1 MGLALLSLPN
11 EVLIQII
18 EHEANACKRT
28 LLSLRLVSKTLERLC
43 HDRFLCYLKMLRI
56 DPSQKDNL
64 TQLLEI
70 LSSPAHACAVKAVTF
85 DFVRDWR
92 NVWAVTALV
101 QQLFDKLSGLNVTPE
116 LKFSP
121 YGSNEWISEPCIV
134 HYIAGI
140 AKQVLKSHMSVNRL
154 IIRAKEWDP
163 DLQLDKMLC
172 RLEKLL
178 LAQEKEAQA
187 SLMES
192 LVVEFKHGEVTYDRR
207 DRSLQFTQVTAH
219 DLHAIGQWI
228 QGKRPTGLYLTDCQF
243 FVEQLDGILL
253 PTAQSFSSLSHITIN
268 NARLMH
274 ITSFFGG
281 SQTATP
287 LHKMLSHILQ
297 HSHSLDHL
305 YLENI
310 RVETPHPRTLN
321 FVGVNKVSMTGE
333 ENIRETLTHLM
344 SQLAEENQSEAE
356 SEDIEEDDVDVEGFD
371 DEDDDHDD
379 DDD

>member
-11 EVLIQII
+11 EVLIGII
-18 EHEANACKRT
+18 KHADNACKIS
-28 LLSLRLVSKTLERLC
+28 LLNLRLVSKTLEQLC
-43 HDRFLCYLKMLRI
+43 HDRFLCYLEMLRI

-64 TQLLEI
+64 MRLTEI
-70 LSSPAHACAVKAVTF
+70 LSSPAHASAVRAVAF

-92 NVWAVTALV
+92 NVWAVTPLV
-101 QQLFDKLSGLNVTPE
+101 QQLFDKLSTLNVTLE

-140 AKQVLKSHMSVNRL
+140 VKQVLTSHMSVNKL

-163 DLQLDKMLC
+163 DLQLDKMIC
-172 RLEKLL
+172 RLENLL

-187 SLMES
+187 FSMES
-192 LVVEFKHGEVTYDRR
+192 LIVEFKHGEVTYNRR

-219 DLHAIGQWI
+219 DLHAIGHWI
-228 QGKRPTGLYLTDCQF
+228 QEKRPTELSLTDCQF

-253 PTAQSFSSLSHITIN
+253 PVTQPSSSLSRILIN

-287 LHKMLSHILQ
+287 LHKLLSHILQ
-297 HSHSLDHL
+297 HSNSLRCLH
-305 YLENI
+305 LENI

-321 FVGVNKVSMTGE
+321 FVSTNKVHMTSE
-333 ENIRETLTHLM
+333 DNIRKTLTLLM
-344 SQLAEENQSEAE
+344 SQLAEEHQFEAE
-356 SEDIEEDDVDVEGFD
+356 SEDIEEDDEEDE
-371 DEDDDHDD
+371 DEDDDDD
-379 DDD
+379 DD

>member
-11 EVLIQII
+11 EVLISII
-18 EHEANACKRT
+18 KHGDNACKRT
-28 LLSLRLVSKTLERLC
+28 LLNLRLVNKTLEQLC
-43 HDRFLCYLKMLRI
+43 HERFLRYLKNLRI

-64 TQLLEI
+64 LRLMDI
-70 LSSPAHACAVKAVTF
+70 LSSPAHACAVKAVAF

-92 NVWAVTALV
+92 NVWAVTPLV
-101 QQLFDKLSGLNVTPE
+101 QQLFDKLSTLNVTLE

-134 HYIAGI
+134 HYISGI
-140 AKQVLKSHMSVNRL
+140 VKQVLTSHMSVKRL

-163 DLQLDKMLC
+163 DLQLDKMIC

-178 LAQEKEAQA
+178 SDQEEEAQA
-187 SLMES
+187 FSMES
-192 LVVEFKHGEVTYDRR
+192 LIVEFKHGEVTYNRR
-207 DRSLQFTQVTAH
+207 DRCLQFSQVTAH

-228 QGKRPTGLYLTDCQF
+228 QEKHPTELCLTDCQF

-253 PTAQSFSSLSHITIN
+253 PITQPSNSLSRIAIN

-287 LHKMLSHILQ
+287 LHKLLSNIMQ
-297 HSHSLDHL
+297 HSNSLDHL
-305 YLENI
+305 DLENI

-321 FVGVNKVSMTGE
+321 FVGTNKVQLTSE
-333 ENIRETLTHLM
+333 DNIRERLTVLM
-344 SQLAEENQSEAE
+344 SQLVEEDESEAE
-356 SEDIEEDDVDVEGFD
+356 SEDIEEDDEDE
-371 DEDDDHDD
+371 DEDDD
-379 DDD
+379 

>member
-1 MGLALLSLPN
+1 M
-11 EVLIQII
+11 
-18 EHEANACKRT
+18 
-28 LLSLRLVSKTLERLC
+28 
-43 HDRFLCYLKMLRI
+43 
-56 DPSQKDNL
+56 
-64 TQLLEI
+64 EI
-70 LSSPAHACAVKAVTF
+70 LSSSAHASAVRAVAF

-92 NVWAVTALV
+92 NVWAVTPLV
-101 QQLFDKLSGLNVTPE
+101 QQLFDKLSTLNVTLE

-140 AKQVLKSHMSVNRL
+140 VKQVSTSHMSVNRL

-163 DLQLDKMLC
+163 ELQLDKMLC

-178 LAQEKEAQA
+178 LAQEKEAQT
-187 SLMES
+187 SSMES
-192 LVVEFKHGEVTYDRR
+192 VIVEFKYGEVMYDRR
-207 DRSLQFTQVTAH
+207 DRSLRFNQVTAH

-228 QGKRPTGLYLTDCQF
+228 QEKRPTELYLTDCQF
-243 FVEQLDGILL
+243 FVEQLDGVLL
-253 PTAQSFSSLSHITIN
+253 PTVQPVSSLSRITIN

-287 LHKMLSHILQ
+287 LNKMLSHILE
-297 HSHSLDHL
+297 HTHSLDHL

-321 FVGVNKVSMTGE
+321 FVGVNKVQMTGE
-333 ENIRETLTHLM
+333 ENIRETLSHLM
-344 SQLAEENQSEAE
+344 ARLAEEDLSETE
-356 SEDIEEDDVDVEGFD
+356 SEDIEEDEED
-371 DEDDDHDD
+371 DEDDE
-379 DDD
+379 

>member
-11 EVLIQII
+11 EVLIGIVK
-18 EHEANACKRT
+18 HADNTCKKS
-28 LLSLRLVSKTLERLC
+28 LLNLRLVSKTLEQLC
-43 HDRFLCYLKMLRI
+43 HDRFLCYLEMLRI

-64 TQLLEI
+64 LRLMEI
-70 LSSPAHACAVKAVTF
+70 LSSPAHAGAVRAVAF

-92 NVWAVTALV
+92 NVWAVTPLV
-101 QQLFDKLSGLNVTPE
+101 QELFDKLSALNVTLE

-140 AKQVLKSHMSVNRL
+140 VKQVLTSHMSVNRL

-163 DLQLDKMLC
+163 DLQLDKMIC
-172 RLEKLL
+172 RLENLL

-187 SLMES
+187 FSMGSLI
-192 LVVEFKHGEVTYDRR
+192 VEFKHGEVTYNRR
-207 DRSLQFTQVTAH
+207 DRSLQFVQVTAH

-228 QGKRPTGLYLTDCQF
+228 QEKRPTELSLTDCQF

-253 PTAQSFSSLSHITIN
+253 PVTQPSNSLSRITIN

-287 LHKMLSHILQ
+287 LHKLLSHILQ
-297 HSHSLDHL
+297 HSSSLDHL
-305 YLENI
+305 HLENI

-321 FVGVNKVSMTGE
+321 FVGANKVHMTGE
-333 ENIRETLTHLM
+333 DNIRETLTLLM
-344 SQLAEENQSEAE
+344 SQLAEEDQSEIE
-356 SEDIEEDDVDVEGFD
+356 SEDIEEDDEEDE
-371 DEDDDHDD
+371 DEDDDD
-379 DDD
+379 